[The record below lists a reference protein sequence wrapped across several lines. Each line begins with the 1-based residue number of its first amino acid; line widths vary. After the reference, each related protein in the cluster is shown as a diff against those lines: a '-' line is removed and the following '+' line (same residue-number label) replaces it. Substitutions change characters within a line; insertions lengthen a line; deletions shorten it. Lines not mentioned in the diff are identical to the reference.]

1 MNEKGEETVKV
12 RLKVK
17 VKVKVNSHQPRW
29 RNTWAR

>member
-17 VKVKVNSHQPRW
+17 VKVKVNPHQPRW

>member
-12 RLKVK
+12 N
-17 VKVKVNSHQPRW
+17 VKVKVNLHQPRR